1 MITPR
6 IPRLV
11 APQSRNRIA
20 FVFMGLFLV
29 GTLLQGQ
36 GIDSTLVGTVT
47 DSSGAAVP
55 QSRVTATNRDT
66 GVVTSTFTNGVGQF
80 RIEHLL
86 VGLYDVAASA
96 PSFATRTS
104 ANVML
109 QLNHTVKVDL
119 PLEVEAASTTVQVV
133 DAAAPIDTGSSHLQT
148 TFDARSLTTI
158 PAAALG
164 TGSGFLNLSL
174 LGGGVASSGG
184 VGQGTGPSVGGM
196 RPSGNRFYIEGADN
210 NSYFTTGPLGTVSI
224 ESLTEFTL
232 LQNYYGSQ
240 FGGANGG
247 IFDAVVKSGG
257 NQIHGSLYEYLQNRN
272 LNALDATYARQHATS
287 PPRFDNNQLGAT
299 FGGPIVKNKLFYFGS
314 FEYNPTGYAFSPA
327 SLVTAPTAAGFQTLN
342 SLPGVSKGNLGI
354 LSKYSPAAPV
364 QSSTIQV
371 LGTPIPV
378 GSLSIIAPSYQ
389 NWYRAVGSM
398 DWNVSDRDRVRGRY
412 LYSRFSGID
421 TLGVSLPAFFAIIP
435 SNTHLVSLSEYHTLS
450 ATTQNEFRAA
460 YSRNYDRRSAPTP
473 AFPGLDSFPTLVFD
487 DINLQLGANY
497 IYPSGEIQDE
507 LQLSDSITRTFH
519 RHTLTAGYNF
529 RDIIL
534 STSFVSFPRGYYDY
548 LTLEQYLRDLV
559 PDSGGLRF
567 LGTTGPL
574 TNGMPAGFLQNAA
587 FVQDDF
593 RILPNLTLNLGVR
606 YEYVTV
612 PVLSRAQ
619 QYSSIADVPGVL
631 TFREPRPGGNDWS
644 PSVGF
649 AYSPGK
655 DGVWAIRGGFNRTFD
670 MPYANLSANTAPV
683 FYGNTV
689 GVTINSNTPDFLANG
704 GLSGTSDALSSPAAA
719 RKATSGYTPD
729 QMRPYALT
737 YTLGIERLLAHD
749 YTLEARYTGTRGV
762 HLLVQEQINRISSV
776 TASNSIPT
784 FLTRPSPAALSSL
797 SLTTGALK
805 AIPSNTLAQYGFTNP
820 ASITALEPRGNS
832 QYNGLVLQVTKR
844 YSKNFSY
851 LAAYTWSHLM
861 DDSTASINST
871 VLTPR
876 RPQDFGNLA
885 SEWASSALDRRQR
898 LTISPIFDFKPFS
911 HRDWILRNLVG
922 NWNLAFTYT
931 YQSPEY
937 ATVQSGVDSN
947 LNNDPAADRTIINP
961 NGVAGTGSAVT
972 GYDRNGNAVAASSNN
987 IVAYVANNP
996 SARYIVAGL
1005 GAFANGGRNTL
1016 PLDPINNIDA
1026 SLRKVF
1032 SITEQRRLEIGAQFY
1047 NLLNH
1052 PQFVGGYTD
1061 DVYLSKD
1068 LNRNFL
1074 TPSASSFGQYQ
1085 QFFPSNSRFIQLL
1098 ARFTF

>member
-1 MITPR
+1 MTTPLIR
-6 IPRLV
+6 G
-11 APQSRNRIA
+11 RIA
-20 FVFMGLFLV
+20 FLATGLLLV
-29 GTLLQGQ
+29 VALLQGQ
-36 GIDSTLVGTVT
+36 GIDSTLMGTVT

-55 QSRVTATNRDT
+55 GSRVTATNRNT
-66 GVVTSTFTNGVGQF
+66 GVVTSTSTNGAGQY
-80 RIEHLL
+80 RIEHLP
-86 VGLYDVAASA
+86 VGSYDVAASA
-96 PSFATRTS
+96 PGFAPRTS

-109 QLNHTVKVDL
+109 QLNHTIQVDL
-119 PLEVEAASTTVQVV
+119 PLELETASTTVQVV
-133 DAAAPIDTGSSHLQT
+133 GAAAPIDTASSHLQT
-148 TFDARSLTTI
+148 SFDARAVTNL
-158 PAAALG
+158 PAALSG

-184 VGQGTGPSVGGM
+184 IGQGTGPSVGGM

-257 NQIHGSLYEYLQNRN
+257 NQMHGSLYEYLENRN
-272 LNALDATYARQHATS
+272 LNALDATYARNGATS

-299 FGGPIVKNKLFYFGS
+299 FGGPIVRNKLFYFGS

-327 SLVTAPTAAGFQTLN
+327 SQITAPTAAGFQALN
-342 SLPGVSKGNLGI
+342 SLSSLSKVNLGI
-354 LSKYSPAAPV
+354 LSKYTPTAPV
-364 QSSTIQV
+364 ASGAPLKV
-371 LGTPIPV
+371 LDTAIPV
-378 GSLSIIAPSYQ
+378 GPLSIIAPSYQ

-398 DWNVSDRDRVRGRY
+398 DWDLSDRDRVRGRY

-421 TLGVSLPAFFAIIP
+421 TGNVSLPAFFAIVP
-435 SNTHLVSLSEYHTLS
+435 SNTHLVSLAEYHTLS

-460 YSRNYDRRSAPTP
+460 YSRNYNRRSAPDFP
-473 AFPGLDSFPTLVFD
+473 YPGLDSFPTLLFD
-487 DINLQLGANY
+487 DIGLQLGANKAN
-497 IYPSGEIQDE
+497 PNGQIQDE
-507 LQLSDSITRTFH
+507 LQLADTITATRG
-519 RHTLTAGYNF
+519 RHTLKVGYDF
-529 RDIIL
+529 RDVLL
-534 STSFVSFPRGYYDY
+534 STSFVSAPRGFYEYQS
-548 LTLEQYLRDLV
+548 LQQYLLDLT
-559 PDSGGLRF
+559 PNTSGTRF

-574 TNGMPAGFLQNAA
+574 LNGMPAGFLQNAA

-593 RILPNLTLNLGVR
+593 RVTPNLTLNLGVR

-619 QYSSIADVPGVL
+619 QYSSIGDVPGVII
-631 TFREPRPGGNDWS
+631 FREPQPGKNDWS
-644 PSVGF
+644 PSLGF

-655 DGVWAIRGGFNRTFD
+655 DGLWAIRGGFNRTFD
-670 MPYANLSANTAPV
+670 MPYANLSANTAPA

-689 GVTINSNTPDFLANG
+689 GVDINSNAPNFLANG
-704 GLSGTSDALSSPAAA
+704 GLNGTSGALSSPTAV
-719 RKATSGYTPD
+719 RSATSGYTPD

-762 HLLVQEQINRISSV
+762 HLLVQEQMNRISAV
-776 TASNSIPT
+776 TASKSIPT
-784 FLTRPSPAALSSL
+784 FLTMPSPAALSAL
-797 SLTTGALK
+797 TLTTGALK
-805 AIPSNTLAQYGFTNP
+805 AIPSNAWAQYGFTNP

-832 QYNGLVLQVTKR
+832 RYNGLVLQVTKR
-844 YSKNFSY
+844 YSRNFSY

-861 DDSTASINST
+861 DDSTATISNT

-885 SEWASSALDRRQR
+885 GEWANSALDRRQR

-911 HRDWILRNLVG
+911 RRGWAMKNLVG

-937 ATVQSGVDSN
+937 TTVQSGVDSN
-947 LNNDPAADRTIINP
+947 LNGDSASDRTIINP
-961 NGVAGTGSAVT
+961 NGIAGTGSGVT
-972 GYDRNGNAVAASSNN
+972 GSDRNGNAIPVTANSNLV
-987 IVAYVANNP
+987 VAYVANNP
-996 SARYIVAGL
+996 NARYLVAGY
-1005 GAFANGGRNTL
+1005 GAYANGGRNSI
-1016 PLDPINNIDA
+1016 PLAPVDNIDA

-1032 SITEQRRLEIGAQFY
+1032 SITERDRLEVGAQFY

-1061 DVYLSKD
+1061 DVALSKS
-1068 LNRNFL
+1068 LSRNFL
-1074 TPSASSFGQYQ
+1074 IPSDPTFGQYQ
-1085 QFFPSNSRFIQLL
+1085 KYFPSNSRYIQLL

>member
-1 MITPR
+1 MITTLLR
-6 IPRLV
+6 GH
-11 APQSRNRIA
+11 IA
-20 FVFMGLFLV
+20 FPIVGLLLV
-29 GTLLQGQ
+29 VALVQGQ

-47 DSSGAAVP
+47 DSSGAAVSGS
-55 QSRVTATNRDT
+55 QVTATNRDT
-66 GVVTSTFTNGVGQF
+66 GIISSTSTNGAGQY
-80 RIEHLL
+80 RIEHLP
-86 VGLYDVAASA
+86 VGSYDVAASA
-96 PSFATRTS
+96 PGFAPRTS
-104 ANVML
+104 ANVTL
-109 QLNHTVKVDL
+109 QLNHTVQVDL
-119 PLEVEAASTTVQVV
+119 PLELETASTTVQVV
-133 DAAAPIDTGSSHLQT
+133 GAAAPIDSASSHLET
-148 TFDARSLTTI
+148 SFDTRAVTMLPS
-158 PAAALG
+158 ALSG

-184 VGQGTGPSVGGM
+184 IGQGTGPSVGGM

-257 NQIHGSLYEYLQNRN
+257 NQIHGSLYEYLENRN
-272 LNALDATYARQHATS
+272 LNALDATYARNGATS

-327 SLVTAPTAAGFQTLN
+327 SPVTAPTATGFQALN
-342 SLPGVSKGNLGI
+342 SLSGLSKVNLGI
-354 LSKYSPAAPV
+354 LSKYTPAAPV
-364 QSSTIQV
+364 ASGPPLKV
-371 LGTPIPV
+371 LGTAIPV
-378 GSLSIIAPSYQ
+378 GPLSIVAPSYQ

-398 DWNVSDRDRVRGRY
+398 DWDLSDRDRVRGRY

-421 TLGVSLPAFFAIIP
+421 TSGVSLPAFFAMVP
-435 SNTHLVSLSEYHTLS
+435 SNTHLVSLSEYHTFS

-460 YSRNYDRRSAPTP
+460 YSRNYNRRSAPDFTY
-473 AFPGLDSFPTLVFD
+473 PGLDSFPTLVFD
-487 DINLQLGANY
+487 DIALQLGASKGN
-497 IYPSGEIQDE
+497 PNGQIQDE
-507 LQLSDSITRTFH
+507 LQLSDTITTTLG
-519 RHTLTAGYNF
+519 RHTLKIGYDF

-534 STSFVSFPRGYYDY
+534 STSFVSYPRGLYDY
-548 LTLEQYLRDLV
+548 QSLEQYLLDLT
-559 PDSGGLRF
+559 PASGGFRF

-574 TNGMPAGFLQNAA
+574 VNGMPAGFLQNAA

-593 RILPNLTLNLGVR
+593 RVTPNLTLNLGVR

-619 QYSSIADVPGVL
+619 RYSSIADVPGVI
-631 TFREPRPGGNDWS
+631 TFREPQPGKNDWS
-644 PSVGF
+644 PSLGF

-655 DGVWAIRGGFNRTFD
+655 DGRWAIRGGFNRTYD
-670 MPYANLSANTAPV
+670 MPYANLSANTAPN
-683 FYGNTV
+683 FYGNAV
-689 GVTINSNTPDFLANG
+689 GVDISSIKPNFLANG
-704 GLSGTSDALSSPAAA
+704 GLTGASGTLSSPAAA
-719 RKATSGYTPD
+719 RAAMSGYTPD

-762 HLLVQEQINRISSV
+762 HLLVQEQLNRISAV

-784 FLTRPSPAALSSL
+784 FLAMPSPATLSALT
-797 SLTTGALK
+797 LTTGALK
-805 AIPSNTLAQYGFTNP
+805 AIPSNAWAQYGFTNG

-861 DDSTASINST
+861 DDSTATISNT

-911 HRDWILRNLVG
+911 RRGWAMKNLAG

-947 LNNDPAADRTIINP
+947 LNNDAQTDRAIVNPA
-961 NGVAGTGSAVT
+961 GLVGTGSGVT
-972 GYDRNGNAVAASSNN
+972 GYDRNGNAVASSSSK

-1005 GAFANGGRNTL
+1005 GAYANGGRNSI
-1016 PLDPINNIDA
+1016 PLAPVNNIDA

-1032 SITEQRRLEIGAQFY
+1032 SITERDRLEVGAQFY

-1061 DVYLSKD
+1061 DVALSKS
-1068 LNRNFL
+1068 LSRNFL
-1074 TPSASSFGQYQ
+1074 IPNDPTFGQYQ
-1085 QFFPSNSRFIQLL
+1085 KYFPSNSRYMQLM